1 MITSYVEKP
10 MKILVSDEKILR
22 RKTIP
27 VVKVLWDNHGVEE
40 YMWETEED
48 MREGYSHLFE
58 Q

>member
-1 MITSYVEKP
+1 

-27 VVKVLWDNHGVEE
+27 VVKVLWDNQGVEE
-40 YMWETEED
+40 YMWEIEED